1 MADALYHR
9 DGDLF
14 VPTEYTRSPWTDQA
28 QHGGPPGALIAR
40 AIEGMEGGS
49 WWVVRLTIDIMREI
63 PVVPLRVE
71 TGLERAGR
79 RVQLVEGKVTD
90 AGGETLMRAF
100 AWRVRRTG
108 PLPLPP
114 PVDTPPPM
122 PALPE
127 TLPVYQNTFRE
138 YVDFFGHAVDRRF
151 VSGGIER
158 PGRAT
163 MWFRLRVPV
172 VLGEPPTPLQTLMA
186 VVDSAN
192 GISWTL
198 PFEDYLFPNTDIG
211 VYLAR
216 EPEGE
221 WIALEAVSYLDPGGR
236 GISDTALFDTR
247 GFVGRANQALFV
259 EQRGSDRVPGAA

>member
-1 MADALYHR
+1 VPDALFHR
-9 DGDLF
+9 DGSLF

-28 QHGGPPGALIAR
+28 QHGGPPAALIAR
-40 AIEGMEGGS
+40 AIEAMDGGR

-71 TGLERAGR
+71 TTLGRAGR
-79 RVQLVEGKVTD
+79 KVQLVEAQVTD
-90 AGGETLMRAF
+90 DGGEVLMRGA

-122 PALPE
+122 PPLPE
-127 TLPVYQNTFRE
+127 TLPLFHYAFRD
-138 YVDFFGHAVDRRF
+138 YPDFFGCAVEKRF
-151 VSGGIER
+151 VSGNLDRRG
-158 PGRAT
+158 GAT
-163 MWFRLRVPV
+163 MWFRLRVPLV
-172 VLGEPPTPLQTLMA
+172 AGEAPTPLQTLMA

-192 GISWTL
+192 GISWAL
-198 PFEDYLFPNTDIG
+198 PFESFVFPNTDIG

-221 WIALEAVSYLDPGGR
+221 WVALEAVSYLDPGGR
-236 GISDTALFDTR
+236 GISDTALFDR
-247 GFVGRANQALFV
+247 AGFIGRANQALFV
-259 EQRGSDRVPGAA
+259 GETG